1 MNRMPRDGFVRGSGL
16 RYSSTEA
23 ARASLLIGSPIP
35 DARTEEKGAPQS
47 GALKPLMLRGLSVF
61 QLFSSQL
68 LEWWIVNKLPL
79 GSRGKH

>member
-16 RYSSTEA
+16 RYTSTEV
-23 ARASLLIGSPIP
+23 ARAPLIGSPIP

-47 GALKPLMLRGLSVF
+47 GALKPLTLRGLSVF